1 MKNMTFNNAIKK
13 AKSLKK
19 DANTPIYQSFD
30 GKQLSKGFTAIIYGE
45 KYPDAATV
53 FIAQHLYKYKQA
65 PYNNGYLYIKSVKNS
80 KSGEILPKGMYRDIL
95 MFHKKYARIDVEI
108 TKVDFNIVGIKRA
121 TTHLKPGV
129 LISNIRYTI
138 PVIKS
143 SK

>member
-1 MKNMTFNNAIKK
+1 
-13 AKSLKK
+13 
-19 DANTPIYQSFD
+19 
-30 GKQLSKGFTAIIYGE
+30 
-45 KYPDAATV
+45 
-53 FIAQHLYKYKQA
+53 
-65 PYNNGYLYIKSVKNS
+65 
-80 KSGEILPKGMYRDIL
+80 MYRDIL